1 MHVNIAY
8 QVTKYLILF
17 MVFVLFPGK
26 GITNQSHVC
35 NPHPSF
41 IRISSSLG
49 DLDPNSPAHKEELNT
64 NAQEMSNSDSHD
76 TLGTIYHADN
86 TTEHVNGT
94 VEHVVDTVAHVNGT
108 VEHVVD
114 TAEHANGTVDHVAD
128 TVEHA
133 NIESDQVQS
142 TTSLEEDIE
151 DSNLVGIWD
160 ANSGIQSPFSESIF
174 SISEDEQLQSSTLDG
189 SEASVEQQGSEVGD
203 QKKLER
209 ELDRLLRKEKRL
221 SRELERTEFIA
232 KIYSKEFLSG
242 SSMKN
247 TIKYIRRYE
256 LIKKSYEENRLLIE
270 GKKMALEKCKQGAI

>member
-1 MHVNIAY
+1 
-8 QVTKYLILF
+8 

-26 GITNQSHVC
+26 RITTQNHAC

-41 IRISSSLG
+41 IRITSSLG
-49 DLDPNSPAHKEELNT
+49 DLDPGRLVHKEELNT
-64 NAQEMSNSDSHD
+64 NAQEMSKSDSHD
-76 TLGTIYHADN
+76 ALGTIYHTN
-86 TTEHVNGT
+86 ST
-94 VEHVVDTVAHVNGT
+94 VEHA
-108 VEHVVD
+108 
-114 TAEHANGTVDHVAD
+114 AD

-151 DSNLVGIWD
+151 DSNIVGIWD
-160 ANSGIQSPFSESIF
+160 ASSGIQSPFSESIF
-174 SISEDEQLQSSTLDG
+174 SISEDEQLPSSPIDG
-189 SEASVEQQGSEVGD
+189 SEASVEQQGSEIGD

-209 ELDRLLRKEKRL
+209 ELDQLLRKEKRL
-221 SRELERTEFIA
+221 SKELERTEFIA

-270 GKKMALEKCKQGAI
+270 GKKMALEKCKQGDI